1 MSDVENPGNNFHS
14 SPCLSSVLTHT
25 KTVAKG
31 PRQRSN
37 LLVSSR
43 SAIIFLRNPNMIILD
58 EALERIFQ
66 SLGKDYIDLRHR
78 CGDNLKFYNEDGLEE
93 IQEKAR
99 EYITG
104 GKIVQS
110 KAKKSKHST
119 KLIFVM
125 STDKLYVVFSELQE

>member
-1 MSDVENPGNNFHS
+1 MSDVENPGNNLRFTIIQVPS
-14 SPCLSSVLTHT
+14 SLACSHIQKQWP
-25 KTVAKG
+25 KAQG
-31 PRQRSN
+31 RG
-37 LLVSSR
+37 
-43 SAIIFLRNPNMIILD
+43 AIYC
-58 EALERIFQ
+58 
-66 SLGKDYIDLRHR
+66 LGKDYIDLRHR